1 MAEFLE
7 VPISSVQRAFTLS
20 LKAKPKK
27 KSNATAPMDGGT
39 TSAWSDEV
47 QSPLIT
53 SAWSD
58 EVQSPLITSAWS
70 DEVQSPLIAADGAP
84 PSVQVRKTFIETR
97 LREAKSSAEPPRC
110 CGAWTQ
116 EFVRQPVV
124 RVLQPEPPRRAEH
137 WFSEWAARA
146 APPRRAQNISITHVI
161 NPFYSE
167 HDAEHARAQ
176 EITIASI
183 SHAVALANT
192 QGVRVDVVCA
202 MFPEDAARLPQC
214 AQQGFAVALLNVSVA
229 TLLPSFRHHA
239 KLPFL
244 NMILYV
250 VCLLIATDGLGWPL
264 ASKSLP
270 HQVRRP
276 SGDCIRLPPSS
287 GTPATSRAR
296 EST

>member
-47 QSPLIT
+47 R
-53 SAWSD
+53 
-58 EVQSPLITSAWS
+58 
-70 DEVQSPLIAADGAP
+70 SPLIAADGAP
-84 PSVQVRKTFIETR
+84 PLSRCDLPRLPLMARLLLSKYGPPSVQKWTSLHSVQVRKTFIETR

-110 CGAWTQ
+110 CGEWTQ
-116 EFVRQPVV
+116 EFVSQPVV

-146 APPRRAQNISITHVI
+146 SPPLRAQNISITHVI

-229 TLLPSFRHHA
+229 TLLPSFRHRA

-250 VCLLIATDGLGWPL
+250 V
-264 ASKSLP
+264 
-270 HQVRRP
+270 
-276 SGDCIRLPPSS
+276 
-287 GTPATSRAR
+287 
-296 EST
+296 

>member
-1 MAEFLE
+1 M
-7 VPISSVQRAFTLS
+7 
-20 LKAKPKK
+20 
-27 KSNATAPMDGGT
+27 
-39 TSAWSDEV
+39 
-47 QSPLIT
+47 
-53 SAWSD
+53 
-58 EVQSPLITSAWS
+58 
-70 DEVQSPLIAADGAP
+70 
-84 PSVQVRKTFIETR
+84 RKTFIETR

-110 CGAWTQ
+110 CGAWTH

-250 VCLLIATDGLGWPL
+250 V
-264 ASKSLP
+264 
-270 HQVRRP
+270 
-276 SGDCIRLPPSS
+276 
-287 GTPATSRAR
+287 
-296 EST
+296 

>member
-1 MAEFLE
+1 M
-7 VPISSVQRAFTLS
+7 
-20 LKAKPKK
+20 
-27 KSNATAPMDGGT
+27 
-39 TSAWSDEV
+39 
-47 QSPLIT
+47 
-53 SAWSD
+53 
-58 EVQSPLITSAWS
+58 
-70 DEVQSPLIAADGAP
+70 
-84 PSVQVRKTFIETR
+84 RKTFIETR

-110 CGAWTQ
+110 CGAWTH

-250 VCLLIATDGLGWPL
+250 VCPLIATDGLGWPL

-270 HQVRRP
+270 HQLRRP

-287 GTPATSRAR
+287 GTPPLRRLHPIASLIRYAGYLKGEGEHLTYSNIDIGVQAPFYLKLARQLQVSSR
-296 EST
+296 